1 MEKDLKRFTFILL
14 RKKSNSVIENVLKNL
29 IFIFYKKIKR

>member
-14 RKKSNSVIENVLKNL
+14 RSKLNSGFENVLKYL
-29 IFIFYKKIKR
+29 IFLLF